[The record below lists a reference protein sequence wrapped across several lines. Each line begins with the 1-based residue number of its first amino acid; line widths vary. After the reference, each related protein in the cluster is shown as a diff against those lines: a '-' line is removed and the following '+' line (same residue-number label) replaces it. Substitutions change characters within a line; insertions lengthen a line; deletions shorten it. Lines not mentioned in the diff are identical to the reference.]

1 MTGVGVLLRAFLRR
15 DRWMLTW
22 WTLGTVLLYYS
33 QAVSVAGLYATQ
45 AEFDRAAA
53 AMEGNAA
60 LIAMAGPARALNTI
74 GGQVAWQSTAFGAI
88 VVGLMSMFLI
98 GRHTRAEE
106 ESGRDELLRASAVDR
121 RATTTAALLEALVAN
136 AVVGLLVSL
145 SLISFPLAVAD
156 SAALGVG
163 LMLCGWVFSGTAL
176 VAAQLT
182 STTRAM
188 YGLAGGAI
196 GVAYFLRAIGDLGT
210 PALTWSSP
218 IGWYQRMYAFSGLRW
233 WPALPLLLAAAAVA
247 VAAYLVFL
255 RRDWGAGV
263 VAARPGP
270 ARAEPLLGSGP
281 GLAWRLQRGQVVG
294 WSLGML
300 LVGMSYGS
308 LGTDVGEMIGD
319 SEVTREMMV
328 QGAADLVD
336 GFYATAILMLALICC
351 GFAISSA
358 LRPRGEEDDGRVEGL
373 LATSL
378 SRRGWLLGHTGITLL
393 GTVVVLAS
401 AGAGLGLGFGLVA
414 GDARGGAELA
424 VATLGYLA
432 PVLCL
437 AAIARLLYGV
447 SARAATLAWLP
458 LLLAVVVML
467 FGALLKLPQW
477 LQDLS
482 PFEHVALVPAEEFR
496 WAPFLAVAMV
506 AFVLS
511 AAGQEA
517 FARRDVH

>member
-1 MTGVGVLLRAFLRR
+1 MTGIGVLLRAFLRR
-15 DRWMLTW
+15 DRWMLLW

-53 AMEGNAA
+53 AMQGNAA
-60 LIAMAGPARALNTI
+60 LIAMAGPDRALNTI

-88 VVGLMSMFLI
+88 VVGMMSMFLV

-106 ESGRDELLRASAVDR
+106 ESGRDELLRAAAVDR
-121 RATTTAALLEALVAN
+121 RATTTAALMEALLAN
-136 AVVGLLVSL
+136 ALVGLLVAL
-145 SLISFPLAVAD
+145 SLVSFPLAVAD

-176 VAAQLT
+176 AAAQLT

-188 YGLAGGAI
+188 YGVAGGVI
-196 GVAYFLRAIGDLGT
+196 GVAYLLRAIGDLGT

-218 IGWYQRMYAFSGLRW
+218 IGWYQQMYAFSGLRW
-233 WPALPLLLAAAAVA
+233 WPAAFLVVAAAVA
-247 VAAYLVFL
+247 AVAAYAVFL

-263 VAARPGP
+263 LAARPGP
-270 ARAEPLLGSGP
+270 ARARPLLGSGA
-281 GLAWRLQRGQVVG
+281 GLAWRLQKGQVVG
-294 WSLGML
+294 WSLAML

-319 SEVTREMMV
+319 SEVTRDLMV
-328 QGAADLVD
+328 QGDADLVD

-351 GFAISSA
+351 GFATSSA
-358 LRPRGEEDDGRVEGL
+358 LRPRSEEDDGRVEEL
-373 LATSL
+373 LATAL
-378 SRRGWLLGHTGITLL
+378 PRRGWLLGHVAVTVL
-393 GTVVVLAS
+393 GTVAVVAC

-414 GDARGGAELA
+414 GDAGGGVDLA
-424 VATLGYLA
+424 VATLGYLP

-437 AAIARLLYGV
+437 AAVTRLLYGV
-447 SARAATLAWLP
+447 SARATTLAWLP

-467 FGALLKLPQW
+467 FGVVLDLPQW

-482 PFEHVALVPAEEFR
+482 PFEHLALVPAQDFR
-496 WAPFLAVAMV
+496 WTPFLAVA
-506 AFVLS
+506 VLALALS
-511 AAGQEA
+511 VAGQAA
-517 FARRDVH
+517 FGRRDVH